1 LALRQ
6 MQRAATDKF
15 EERAQLE
22 AESYLRRL
30 EDLLSE
36 EGGGAPHKTRQDD
49 RALRPLERA
58 ISVPDSRRED
68 FRREVLQAHRR
79 FASGGVLT
87 SYRDIPLLA
96 AALEELLLPSLK
108 DVSVMLRNNKKQLH
122 LRETISR
129 RLMDDYGY
137 CSECAEESIVFA
149 SGALRGRM
157 PVSVKNGRLVRK

>member
-1 LALRQ
+1 
-6 MQRAATDKF
+6 M
-15 EERAQLE
+15 
-22 AESYLRRL
+22 
-30 EDLLSE
+30 
-36 EGGGAPHKTRQDD
+36 
-49 RALRPLERA
+49 ERA

-122 LRETISR
+122 LRETISQ
-129 RLMDDYGY
+129 RLMVDYGY

-157 PVSVKNGRLVRK
+157 PVSVKNGRLVQK